1 MSIVGNDNFLLD
13 SGAFSYMNGAK
24 VTLSQMD
31 SYIDKYIKFIINYKI
46 KHYFE
51 IDVDNIF
58 GLDRV
63 EFWRNKMESTIGY
76 QCIPVW
82 HKGRGVEY
90 WKRMCKKY
98 SYIAIGGLVFHVKKQ
113 EYELIRRLVEY
124 AYYCGVKVHGLGFT
138 KTRELKQ
145 IHFFKNGYMKTRQL
159 EKKGHKVDLP
169 KLVAH
174 NMIEW
179 TKFQKYMDGVN

>member
-1 MSIVGNDNFLLD
+1 MLAL
-13 SGAFSYMNGAK
+13 
-24 VTLSQMD
+24 T
-31 SYIDKYIKFIINYKI
+31 
-46 KHYFE
+46 H
-51 IDVDNIF
+51 
-58 GLDRV
+58 
-63 EFWRNKMESTIGY
+63 
-76 QCIPVW
+76 
-82 HKGRGVEY
+82 
-90 WKRMCKKY
+90 
-98 SYIAIGGLVFHVKKQ
+98 LVFHVKKQ

-138 KTRELKQ
+138 KTRELKNYKFYSVDSASWVVSATRGQQ

>member
-1 MSIVGNDNFLLD
+1 M
-13 SGAFSYMNGAK
+13 
-24 VTLSQMD
+24 
-31 SYIDKYIKFIINYKI
+31 
-46 KHYFE
+46 
-51 IDVDNIF
+51 
-58 GLDRV
+58 
-63 EFWRNKMESTIGY
+63 
-76 QCIPVW
+76 
-82 HKGRGVEY
+82 
-90 WKRMCKKY
+90 
-98 SYIAIGGLVFHVKKQ
+98 
-113 EYELIRRLVEY
+113 VEY

-138 KTRELKQ
+138 KTRELKNYKFYSVDSASWVVSATRGQQ

>member
-1 MSIVGNDNFLLD
+1 
-13 SGAFSYMNGAK
+13 
-24 VTLSQMD
+24 
-31 SYIDKYIKFIINYKI
+31 
-46 KHYFE
+46 
-51 IDVDNIF
+51 
-58 GLDRV
+58 
-63 EFWRNKMESTIGY
+63 MENAIGY

-82 HKGRGVEY
+82 HKGRGVDY
-90 WKRMCKKY
+90 WKWMCKKY

-113 EYELIRRLVEY
+113 EYELIRQLVEY
-124 AYYCGVKVHGLGFT
+124 AYYRGVKVHGLGFT
-138 KTRELKQ
+138 KTRELKNYKFYSVDSASWVVSATRGQQ